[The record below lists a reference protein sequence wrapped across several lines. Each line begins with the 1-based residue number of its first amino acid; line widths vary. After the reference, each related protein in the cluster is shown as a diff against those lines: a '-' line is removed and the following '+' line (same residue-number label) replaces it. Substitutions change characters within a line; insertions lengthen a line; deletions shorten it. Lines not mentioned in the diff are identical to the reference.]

1 MYPYKPQKHKQKS
14 GKGNGNKNRSR
25 SIIAYNKPIINS
37 KVNSSTINQMK
48 RELLGRP
55 QEDQVL
61 NTKKASRNTKIKSID
76 NSIYNKKM
84 NQNSILYNNNYKK
97 ISNKKIPQQY
107 NNYVNNIITEKE
119 PKNNIKKRYL
129 YIATNNTKNAPQIQS
144 LTSNSNY
151 SVFSFSNNINEQS
164 SINDK
169 FEESKDNYY
178 DYYEN
183 YKVCNPKRLTTYVQ
197 IDDLT
202 PIPDRIGSKQHYLAE
217 HDYDEAKRAAVTCRR
232 IEYSYNLRNIIKS
245 EISLDE
251 IITIQRWW
259 RDILRKRE
267 LELLRVLKMQ
277 EKMQIKLNDLH
288 KYNLFIGKIYYIYAR
303 HLLNR
308 FFNRLKKKY
317 GKLYYKNVFNR
328 KAAKIQNAY
337 RTFISQRKVKN
348 QLRLRALLKKY
359 KFQLMKKNILNYL
372 NSFTNMMKKIIRL
385 QNFIKYYL
393 LKKKEAYYLKMAN
406 DINPMMYYYLKY
418 GIGTNDKN
426 LFLIKQKKNGF
437 LNMIQI
443 WKKFTKSKKLLK
455 CWMFMENVKFIVKKK
470 FFVYFILRIVE
481 RINSMITYFLLKPL
495 MKDILYIY
503 YRKRV
508 GEKVIIWKTLVK
520 KKRRRDTLAINLICK
535 IINGFAF
542 KPFIKQVRKQIMIKD
557 ENE

>member
-308 FFNRLKKKY
+308 FLNRLKKKY

>member
-1 MYPYKPQKHKQKS
+1 
-14 GKGNGNKNRSR
+14 
-25 SIIAYNKPIINS
+25 
-37 KVNSSTINQMK
+37 
-48 RELLGRP
+48 
-55 QEDQVL
+55 
-61 NTKKASRNTKIKSID
+61 
-76 NSIYNKKM
+76 
-84 NQNSILYNNNYKK
+84 
-97 ISNKKIPQQY
+97 
-107 NNYVNNIITEKE
+107 
-119 PKNNIKKRYL
+119 
-129 YIATNNTKNAPQIQS
+129 
-144 LTSNSNY
+144 
-151 SVFSFSNNINEQS
+151 
-164 SINDK
+164 
-169 FEESKDNYY
+169 
-178 DYYEN
+178 
-183 YKVCNPKRLTTYVQ
+183 
-197 IDDLT
+197 
-202 PIPDRIGSKQHYLAE
+202 
-217 HDYDEAKRAAVTCRR
+217 
-232 IEYSYNLRNIIKS
+232 
-245 EISLDE
+245 
-251 IITIQRWW
+251 
-259 RDILRKRE
+259 
-267 LELLRVLKMQ
+267 MQ

-308 FFNRLKKKY
+308 FFNRIKKKY

-508 GEKVIIWKTLVK
+508 GEKVLIWKTLVK

>member
-119 PKNNIKKRYL
+119 PKNSIKKRYL

-508 GEKVIIWKTLVK
+508 GEKVLIWKTLVK
-520 KKRRRDTLAINLICK
+520 KKRRRDALAINLICK

>member
-61 NTKKASRNTKIKSID
+61 NAKKASRNTKIKSID

-267 LELLRVLKMQ
+267 LELIRVLKMQ

-508 GEKVIIWKTLVK
+508 GEKVLIWKTLVK

>member
-14 GKGNGNKNRSR
+14 GKGNGYKNRSR

-37 KVNSSTINQMK
+37 KQNSSTINQMK

-55 QEDQVL
+55 QEDQVF

-76 NSIYNKKM
+76 NSIYNQKM
-84 NQNSILYNNNYKK
+84 NQNSISHNNNYYK

-119 PKNNIKKRYL
+119 PKNNLKKKYL
-129 YIATNNTKNAPQIQS
+129 YIATNNTKNAPQIQN

-183 YKVCNPKRLTTYVQ
+183 YKISNPKRLTTYVQ

-202 PIPDRIGSKQHYLAE
+202 PIPDRIGAKQHYLAE
-217 HDYDEAKRAAVTCRR
+217 YDYDEAKRAAVTCRR

-267 LELLRVLKMQ
+267 LELLRELKMQ
-277 EKMQIKLNDLH
+277 EKIQLNDLH

-308 FFNRLKKKY
+308 FFNRLKIKY
-317 GKLYYKNVFNR
+317 GKLYYKNLFNR
-328 KAAKIQNAY
+328 KAVKIQNAY
-337 RTFISQRKVKN
+337 RTFISQRKLKN
-348 QLRLRALLKKY
+348 QLRLRALLKKN
-359 KFQLMKKNILNYL
+359 KFQLMKKNILNEL
-372 NSFTNMMKKIIRL
+372 NSFTNIMKKIIRL

-406 DINPMMYYYLKY
+406 NINPMMYYYLKY

-426 LFLIKQKKNGF
+426 LFLIKQKKHGF

-503 YRKRV
+503 YRERV

-520 KKRRRDTLAINLICK
+520 KMRRRDTLAINLICK
-535 IINGFAF
+535 IINVFTF
-542 KPFIKQVRKQIMIKD
+542 KPFIKQVKKQKMIKNED
-557 ENE
+557 E